1 MSLRFFQRPNAI
13 VAPHA
18 RAQERIEVALSDG
31 RMIEVLRVRD
41 PRAKRIKLS
50 VNERGVRLTLPARAS
65 LVAGDRFLA
74 EHRDWLAAQLD
85 AINDH
90 GFEPLLPNLTAA
102 LPLRGETLPLRW
114 ESGRFVRLRLEDDG
128 AICTWP
134 ARGSETSLR
143 RVLRDFYQAQA
154 RADVGRWMPRYL
166 AGLPRA
172 PRRVQF
178 KTMSSQWGSLA
189 PDDAL
194 ALDLSLVLAPP
205 AAFEYVLVHE
215 LCHLIHRDHSPRF
228 WREVELRCPDWAS
241 QRDYFRAEG
250 RALKARLRALL
261 SA

>member
-1 MSLRFFQRPNAI
+1 MSLRLLQRPAS
-13 VAPHA
+13 VAAPA
-18 RAQERIEVALSDG
+18 RTQERIEVALSDG
-31 RMIEVLRVRD
+31 RTIEVLRVRD

-50 VNERGVRLTLPARAS
+50 VNERGARLTLPMRAS

-85 AINDH
+85 ALGDVV
-90 GFEPLLPNLTAA
+90 FEALLPEITAA

-114 ESGRFVRLRLEDDG
+114 EVGRFVRLRLEDG
-128 AICTWP
+128 GTVCTWP
-134 ARGSETSLR
+134 LRGSETSLR

-154 RADVGRWMPRYL
+154 RADVGRWLPAYL
-166 AGLPRA
+166 PGLPRA
-172 PRRVQF
+172 PRRFQF

-189 PDDAL
+189 PDDTL

-228 WREVELRCPDWAS
+228 WREVEARCPDWTS
-241 QRDYFRAEG
+241 HRDYFRDHG
-250 RALKARLRALL
+250 RALKARLRALVG
-261 SA
+261 